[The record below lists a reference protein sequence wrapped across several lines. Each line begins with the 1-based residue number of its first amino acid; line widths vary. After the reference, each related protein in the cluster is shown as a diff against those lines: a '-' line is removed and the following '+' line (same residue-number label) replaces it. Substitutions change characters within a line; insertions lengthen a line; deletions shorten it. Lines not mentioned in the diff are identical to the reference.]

1 MTFRRIYLYALPTV
15 AVIALAAVFAG
26 RLATLD
32 DGTDV
37 PPSAR
42 LDQPMPAIQLD
53 SLYPDGPA
61 LDTEKLRGAPYV
73 LNVWAE
79 WCGPCKIEHPQL
91 LAMSQQGIP
100 VYGVNYKDR
109 PELARAFLAERG
121 DPFRAIGADQDGRTG
136 IELGIFGVPETFLVD
151 REGFIRHRHAG
162 PLSEDDLERVFFPF
176 LAHLQEPES

>member
-1 MTFRRIYLYALPTV
+1 MTYRRIYLYALPAI

-32 DGTDV
+32 NGTDV

-42 LDQPMPAIQLD
+42 LDQPMPPIQLD

-61 LDTEKLRGAPYV
+61 LDTEKLRGAPYI

-100 VYGVNYKDR
+100 STGSTTRTVRSWLGHFSPNAAIPSVQ
-109 PELARAFLAERG
+109 LA
-121 DPFRAIGADQDGRTG
+121 PTRT
-136 IELGIFGVPETFLVD
+136 
-151 REGFIRHRHAG
+151 AG
-162 PLSEDDLERVFFPF
+162 PGLSWEFSASRKRSSWTGRGSSGTGTP
-176 LAHLQEPES
+176 AH

>member
-1 MTFRRIYLYALPTV
+1 MTFRRIYLYALPAI
-15 AVIALAAVFAG
+15 AVVALAAVFAG

-109 PELARAFLAERG
+109 PELA
-121 DPFRAIGADQDGRTG
+121 PTRT
-136 IELGIFGVPETFLVD
+136 
-151 REGFIRHRHAG
+151 AG
-162 PLSEDDLERVFFPF
+162 PGLSWEFS
-176 LAHLQEPES
+176 ESRKRSWWTGRGSSVTGTPAR